1 MQEKSPL
8 HLHIT
13 SNHLRFYSFFLSCF
27 LKDGKVLFP
36 LFVSL
41 FSFLS
46 WLNSLCVS
54 CLFQAL
60 SNEQNVDCP
69 TFKLLIVGDGGS
81 GKTTFLKRH
90 LTGEFE
96 QNHEPTVGVEVY
108 PLDFFTNRGKIR
120 FECWD
125 TAGQEKY
132 SGLKDAYYIH
142 GQCAIIMFDVTARN
156 TYMNVDTWYRD
167 LRRVCKNIP
176 IVLCGNKVDVP
187 SRQIKPKHVSFH
199 RKKGLQY
206 YEMSTKSNC
215 NFEKPFLYLARR
227 LAGDAK
233 LSFVESPALAPTEA
247 HIDDIDV
254 DCLQL
259 LGLKLSS

>member
-1 MQEKSPL
+1 M
-8 HLHIT
+8 
-13 SNHLRFYSFFLSCF
+13 
-27 LKDGKVLFP
+27 
-36 LFVSL
+36 
-41 FSFLS
+41 
-46 WLNSLCVS
+46 
-54 CLFQAL
+54 AL
-60 SNEQNVDCP
+60 SNQQNVDCP

-96 QNHEPTVGVEVY
+96 QNHEPTVGVDVY
-108 PLDFFTNRGKIR
+108 PLDFITNRGKIR

-206 YEMSTKSNC
+206 YEMSSKNNC

-233 LSFVESPALAPTEA
+233 LSFVESPALAPPEPY
-247 HIDDIDV
+247 IDDIDV

-259 LGLKLSS
+259 LSMKLNLKCFYHEKVFVLFALLITLFFLLCICRIEAELVEARTQPLPDEEDIVCIENLID